1 MRSKILKILAVISF
15 GLVTFPFVLTND
27 VLAFENIS
35 VLRILGY
42 YAIFGAIFTVGYI
55 FGGAV
60 ISRKKLLILER
71 ITGIFTFAAGLILL
85 IFTDEVN
92 IICAVG
98 ISSVLWYFLG
108 ERASRKHYA
117 DIFPA
122 FMFGVYIGVT
132 LLSYLFF
139 GAMCEKTVKEPVLN
153 VVIIAFMVEIC
164 LAALL
169 INQSGIYDKANRRRE
184 TRTMLPKGLS
194 GYNAVLVLGFTV
206 LGLALY
212 AFADEIVWALN
223 ELIRL
228 VIRAALF
235 MLRGYSEF
243 MATDASDTAISDGG
257 YLEAEGN
264 DLWNLLFIIILITVI
279 IVFRKQILQAIKGLL
294 KRIYGFIF
302 RETELSDDEPEFTDV
317 FEEISASRRKNS
329 EHIAYSRLMRL
340 YKNEADPMKKYRY
353 GYSILLRQ
361 LKSCKADI
369 RGADTVYDQHEKGK
383 ELCGALL
390 KDVTDGYDKLR
401 YNNQLVTA
409 EQLSALDT
417 LIKNLSNLTKGAL

>member
-27 VLAFENIS
+27 VLAFKNIS
-35 VLRILGY
+35 VLRIFGY
-42 YAIFGAIFTVGYI
+42 YAIFGAIFALGYI

-60 ISRKKLLILER
+60 IRRKKLLVLER
-71 ITGIFTFAAGLILL
+71 LTGIFTFAAGLILL
-85 IFTDEVN
+85 NFTDEVN

-139 GAMCEKTVKEPVLN
+139 GAMCERKVKEPVLN

-294 KRIYGFIF
+294 KRICGFIF

-329 EHIAYSRLMRL
+329 ERIAYSRLMRL

-390 KDVTDGYDKLR
+390 KNVTDGYDKLR
-401 YNNQLVTA
+401 YNNQQVTA

-417 LIKNLSNLTKGAL
+417 LIKNLSNLTKGVL

>member
-27 VLAFENIS
+27 VLAFKNVS
-35 VLRILGY
+35 VLRIFGY
-42 YAIFGAIFTVGYI
+42 YAIFGAIFALGYI

-60 ISRKKLLILER
+60 IRRKKLLVLER
-71 ITGIFTFAAGLILL
+71 LTGIFTFAAGLILL
-85 IFTDEVN
+85 NFTDEVN

-139 GAMCEKTVKEPVLN
+139 GAMCERKVKEPVLN

-294 KRIYGFIF
+294 KRICGFIF

-329 EHIAYSRLMRL
+329 ERIAYSRLMRL

-390 KDVTDGYDKLR
+390 KNVTDGYDKLR
-401 YNNQLVTA
+401 YNNQQVTA

-417 LIKNLSNLTKGAL
+417 LIKNLSNLTKGVL